1 MDPKKLAWRLVQAAF
16 VVAVLVFA
24 GRLAYRHW
32 QDVRALGKTLEIAW
46 WPILLSIGLVLLS
59 YAVLIHTWR
68 TMLAVWGERID
79 GLPAARIWFV
89 SNLGRYLPGKV
100 WQIGAMG
107 TMAHGKGISPEAAV
121 GSSLVIA
128 LVNVLVGFGIV
139 IVTGPNSF
147 ELVGVDPRR
156 TWIPLG
162 AILLG
167 ILSLPWTLPPAV
179 RLLAKWTKR
188 ELREARL
195 PARAVWTAA
204 AGCAVAWV
212 LYGFAFSLLSAGVLG
227 SAASGGA
234 FPYVAVFT
242 LSYLAGFLALF
253 APGGI
258 GVREVA
264 MGALLTGLGLT
275 TAAGATV
282 LVVVSR
288 LWLTVL
294 EIVPGILFLAWR
306 EPRPTE
312 LHPPST

>member
-1 MDPKKLAWRLVQAAF
+1 MDRKKLAWRVLQAVF
-16 VVAVLVFA
+16 VVAVLVYA

-32 QDVRALGKTLEIAW
+32 QDVRALGSTLDVAWTPIAMSM
-46 WPILLSIGLVLLS
+46 LLVLLS

-68 TMLAVWGERID
+68 TMLAAWGEQLAA
-79 GLPAARIWFV
+79 LPAARIWFV

-107 TMAHGKGISPEAAV
+107 TMAHGQGIAPEAAV

-139 IVTGPNSF
+139 ILTGPNAF
-147 ELVGVDPRR
+147 GLVGVDPAR
-156 TWIPLG
+156 TWIPLA
-162 AILLG
+162 AILVG
-167 ILSLPWTLPPAV
+167 ILTLPWSLPPAV
-179 RLLAKWTKR
+179 RQIATWTKR
-188 ELREARL
+188 DLREARL
-195 PARAVWTAA
+195 PVKAVWTAA
-204 AGCAVAWV
+204 AGCAAAWL
-212 LYGFAFSLLSAGVLG
+212 LYGLAFSLLSAGVLG
-227 SAASGGA
+227 SAATGGA
-234 FPYVAVFT
+234 LPYVAVFT

-264 MGALLTGLGLT
+264 MGAMLTGLGLT

-288 LWLTVL
+288 LWLTLL
-294 EIVPGILFLAWR
+294 EIIPGILFLAWR
-306 EPRPTE
+306 DSRQTA